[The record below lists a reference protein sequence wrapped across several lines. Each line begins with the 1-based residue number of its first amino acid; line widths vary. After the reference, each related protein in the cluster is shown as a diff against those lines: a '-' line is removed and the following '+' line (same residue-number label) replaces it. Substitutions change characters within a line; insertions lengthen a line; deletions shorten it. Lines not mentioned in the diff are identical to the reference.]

1 MIFGHPRVLWLA
13 LILVPLAGWFLWW
26 TWRKRQEVIR
36 QFVRNRYLT
45 EISVGATAGM
55 QKLRRVLLLAAL
67 AFLLLAL
74 ARPQW
79 GFSWEQASQRSRDI
93 IIAIDTSRSMFA
105 ADTAPN
111 RLTRAKLAALDL
123 QKLAKY
129 DRLGL
134 IAFAGT
140 AFLQCPL
147 TLDDEAFRQSVQI
160 LDPSIIPQ
168 GGTAIGEAIEAA
180 RKAFEE
186 DEVENH
192 KILVLMTDGEDH
204 EEKALEVAQSA
215 AGEGMR
221 IFTIGVGSPAGEL
234 LQVRDESGKLVYVK
248 DEAGNVVKSRLNEG
262 LLQQLA
268 TAGNGFYLPLQGGNP
283 MEVLYQ
289 KGLAPLPTSD
299 RSTKLMRKAR
309 EQYFWPLSIGILLLM
324 IEALL
329 PDRKRASRSTLAG
342 ASGAA
347 AAVSILAVLLS
358 ISPASG
364 SPSSAQKKYQAKE
377 YKGSL
382 EDYEELIKRHPTDPR
397 LRYNAGAAAYQAK
410 KFDQALEQFQSA
422 AAAPDLTLQ
431 QLAYYNLG
439 NTQYRLGEANSDPKE
454 RMTSW
459 QQALQHYDAAIKLN
473 TNDMDAQFNRELVQ
487 KKLEEL
493 KQQQPEQQDQNSQD
507 PSDDQKDN
515 EEKKDQKNQ
524 SKDQKNQQEQKDQSS
539 QDQKDSEKK
548 EQDSSTQQAQNQQQ
562 QEQKQEK
569 QEQQQ
574 AKSGQQKEQEERE
587 KQEGS
592 QAGGSGGEEK
602 PDAAAEQAQYAQL
615 GQMSPAQARQ
625 LLDAQKGE
633 EKALIFVPNQ
643 TKKRSPNDRTFK
655 DW

>member
-13 LILVPLAGWFLWW
+13 LALLPLTAWFLWW

-36 QFVRNRYLT
+36 QFVQNRYLT
-45 EISVGATAGM
+45 EISVGATAGI
-55 QKLRRVLLLAAL
+55 QKLRRVLLLVAV

-74 ARPQW
+74 AKPQW
-79 GFSWEQASQRSRDI
+79 GFAWEQASQRSRDI
-93 IIAIDTSRSMFA
+93 IIAIDTSRSMLA

-160 LDPSIIPQ
+160 LDPSVIPQ

-204 EEKALEVAQSA
+204 EEKALEVAKA
-215 AGEGMR
+215 AAQDGMR

-234 LQVRDESGKLVYVK
+234 LQVRDESGKMVYVK
-248 DEAGNVVKSRLNEG
+248 DESGNVVKSRLNEG

-268 TAGNGFYLPLQGGNP
+268 TAGSGFYLPLQGGNP

-299 RSTKLMRKAR
+299 RSTKLMRKAK

-324 IEALL
+324 IEILL
-329 PDRKRASRSTLAG
+329 PDRKRTARTAAANG
-342 ASGAA
+342 ATALPAA
-347 AAVSILAVLLS
+347 AAILIMLLS
-358 ISPASG
+358 VAAAQASPA
-364 SPSSAQKKYQAKE
+364 SAQKKYQAKE
-377 YKGSL
+377 FKGSL
-382 EDYEELIKRHPTDPR
+382 ADYEELIKKTPTDAR

-410 KFDQALEQFQSA
+410 KYEQALEQFQGA
-422 AAAPDLTLQ
+422 AAAPDLNLQ
-431 QLAYYNLG
+431 QLAYYNLA
-439 NTQYRLGEANSDPKE
+439 NTEYRIGEANSDPKE
-454 RMTSW
+454 RMASW
-459 QQALQHYDAAIKLN
+459 QQAVQHYDAAIKLN
-473 TNDMDAQFNRELVQ
+473 TNDMDAHFNRELVQ

-493 KQQQPEQQDQNSQD
+493 KQQQQAQSKDKNSQD
-507 PSDDQKDN
+507 QSDDK
-515 EEKKDQKNQ
+515 
-524 SKDQKNQQEQKDQSS
+524 QEQKDK
-539 QDQKDSEKK
+539 QDQKKDQEKKTPEEQKDSEKK
-548 EQDSSTQQAQNQQQ
+548 DQNSQQQQAQNQQQ
-562 QEQKQEK
+562 QQQQQSQEQKDK
-569 QEQQQ
+569 EQQQ
-574 AKSGQQKEQEERE
+574 ASAGKDEKKEEGE
-587 KQEGS
+587 KKEGS
-592 QAGGSGGEEK
+592 QGGQQGEEEK
-602 PDAAAEQAQYAQL
+602 PDEAAQQAQYAKL

-643 TKKRSPNDRTFK
+643 PKKRSPNDRSFK